1 MRQLARAARDA
12 AGRCY
17 GAAAA
22 VSPFSRKKAPAVFTV
37 GAFSPVS
44 EINGAVKDLEVIRL
58 KDDPAVLLHVERHI
72 RPVGVQVAVLLDEN
86 VVENIVG
93 HAVLAGLHDGGI
105 GQGLMVGHVQ
115 ALVLEME
122 AVAHPAAIESLIG
135 ELLFEVLQNFV
146 VLLLIEVLGRGL
158 GVVVTEL
165 DGNIVLPPALDILRE
180 LVCGIVLVEHA
191 VDALGRGDSGHDLVG
206 RFLDVALQM
215 ARNVDA
221 GDLVR
226 VAAGE
231 VDHLLRAAAGL
242 HGERGVDIHL
252 VRPGIVEH
260 PLQVA
265 QLGEGAHRR

>member
-1 MRQLARAARDA
+1 
-12 AGRCY
+12 
-17 GAAAA
+17 
-22 VSPFSRKKAPAVFTV
+22 
-37 GAFSPVS
+37 
-44 EINGAVKDLEVIRL
+44 
-58 KDDPAVLLHVERHI
+58 
-72 RPVGVQVAVLLDEN
+72 
-86 VVENIVG
+86 
-93 HAVLAGLHDGGI
+93 
-105 GQGLMVGHVQ
+105 
-115 ALVLEME
+115 ME
-122 AVAHPAAIESLIG
+122 AVAHPAAVESLIG

-146 VLLLIEVLGRGL
+146 VLLLIEVLGRSL

-165 DGNIVLPPALDILRE
+165 DGNIVLPPALGILRE
-180 LVCGIVLVEHA
+180 LVRGIVLVEHA

-252 VRPGIVEH
+252 VRPGDRVEH
-260 PLQVA
+260 PLQVT
-265 QLGEGAHRR
+265 QLGEGLTAGENEVAFRRDGVHHGNGPQNRLDAEAGAVGIFLFIDTERAVVAAVIRHKNRDRGASFARLIGMSH